1 MVTAA
6 PRFGSGAVGVT
17 ATLPDRMERIL
28 PKRPVNLRAQQ
39 AAASS
44 SYVRLLRLIPAMR
57 TQDQFSFRLHI
68 PGSVGKEMQI
78 ETQVT
83 ERGPY
88 TTFLNITQSPA
99 LADEKSVDRYEGSA
113 DDSNWTQMILRMSI
127 RVYHD
132 AQMAEVVDFMNVR
145 NFKSRYPYPNPKML
159 QTNEKQQVNFFLRDW
174 LDRCLEFGVAVSP
187 LQFAEFKT

>member
-6 PRFGSGAVGVT
+6 PRFSSGAVGVT
-17 ATLPDRMERIL
+17 AILPDRMERIL

-44 SYVRLLRLIPAMR
+44 NYVRLLRLIPAMR
-57 TQDQFSFRLHI
+57 TQDQYSFRLHV
-68 PGSVGKEMQI
+68 PGTIGKETPI
-78 ETQVT
+78 DTEVT

-88 TTFLNITQSPA
+88 TTLLNITQRPA
-99 LADEKSVDRYEGSA
+99 DVKQAGQLE
-113 DDSNWTQMILRMSI
+113 DSTPEFDWNQLDLRMSV

-132 AQMAEVVDFMNVR
+132 AQMAEIVDFMNVR

-159 QTNEKQQVNFFLRDW
+159 QIDEKQQVNFFLRDW

-187 LQFAEFKT
+187 LQFAEFKA

>member
-1 MVTAA
+1 
-6 PRFGSGAVGVT
+6 
-17 ATLPDRMERIL
+17 MERIL

-44 SYVRLLRLIPAMR
+44 NYVRLLRLIPAMR
-57 TQDQFSFRLHI
+57 TQDQYSFRLHI
-68 PGSVGKEMQI
+68 PGTIGKETQI
-78 ETQVT
+78 DTEVT

-88 TTFLNITQSPA
+88 TTLLNITQRP
-99 LADEKSVDRYEGSA
+99 ADEKRVGQPENSA
-113 DDSNWTQMILRMSI
+113 TDFDWNQLVLRMSV

-132 AQMAEVVDFMNVR
+132 AQMAEIVDFMNVR

-159 QTNEKQQVNFFLRDW
+159 QIDEKQQVNFFLRDW

-187 LQFAEFKT
+187 LQFAEFKA